1 MKYDPYGEVPQGEI
15 LLRGPMVFAGYYKM
29 PDKTKESFGTPRSCS
44 WAGMQTLIMHVTLH
58 MPGQETR

>member
-29 PDKTKESFGTPRSCS
+29 PDKTKESFGAPPQRP
-44 WAGMQTLIMHVTLH
+44 A
-58 MPGQETR
+58 